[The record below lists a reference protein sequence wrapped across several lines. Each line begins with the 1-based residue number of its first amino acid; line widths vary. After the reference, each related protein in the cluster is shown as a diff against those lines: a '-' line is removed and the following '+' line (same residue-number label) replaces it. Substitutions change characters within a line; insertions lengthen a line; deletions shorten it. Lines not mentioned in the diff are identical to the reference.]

1 MVKELKGLTQVK
13 AGRIMKEK
21 EALQFCKKHNIK
33 VISCRWVTNS
43 KPEADKG
50 VRARIVVRGQKTARQ
65 EGISSTTPSIES
77 LRLLLGAATGMW
89 TGGRGFNLHGIDV
102 SQAFMNSPLTVKVCV
117 RLPSS
122 ISTLDNE
129 PVFLEAY
136 KGLNGLRI
144 ASLTWVLFF
153 DGIVNSVGI
162 RFGLVEPCL
171 YGWIVKGAPIL
182 VICYVDDLLVATPS
196 EAASRVLFEA
206 LEKQVKI
213 RETGRVTISGG
224 SLKFLGRT
232 ILREKGS
239 SGLPLF
245 VDQDYLSSAF
255 EEYGISK
262 GSTAFPDL
270 RPFLEQTLSEEPIS
284 AEAHAK
290 FRKISW
296 TFVMAGSNQAGYLD
310 PDCNVVDWTVLSEAR
325 P

>member
-1 MVKELKGLTQVK
+1 
-13 AGRIMKEK
+13 
-21 EALQFCKKHNIK
+21 
-33 VISCRWVTNS
+33 
-43 KPEADKG
+43 
-50 VRARIVVRGQKTARQ
+50 
-65 EGISSTTPSIES
+65 
-77 LRLLLGAATGMW
+77 MW
-89 TGGRGFNLHGIDV
+89 TGGRGFNLYAIDV

-117 RLPSS
+117 RLRPSS

-129 PVFLEAY
+129 PGFLEAYY

-153 DGIVNSVGI
+153 DGIVKSVGI
-162 RFGLVEPCL
+162 RSGLVEPCL
-171 YGWIVKGAPIL
+171 CGGVVKGASL

-196 EAASRVLFEA
+196 EAAYRVLFEA
-206 LEKQVKI
+206 LEKQVKSKI
-213 RETGRVTISGG
+213 RETGRVTMSGG

-239 SGLPLF
+239 SGLQLF
-245 VDQDYLSSAF
+245 VDQDYLKSAF

-290 FRKISW
+290 FRRVLGRLSWLAQTRQDIS
-296 TFVMAGSNQAGYLD
+296 
-310 PDCNVVDWTVLSEAR
+310 
-325 P
+325 